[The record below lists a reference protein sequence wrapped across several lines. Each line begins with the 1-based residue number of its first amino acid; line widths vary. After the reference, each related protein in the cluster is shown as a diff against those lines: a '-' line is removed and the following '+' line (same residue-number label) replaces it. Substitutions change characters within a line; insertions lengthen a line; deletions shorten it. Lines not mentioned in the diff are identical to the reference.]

1 MSEGTQPDFCPHEQA
16 ELSSAPSRAG
26 LGSDGLMPSG
36 WLCSGCL
43 MAPALITSILCI
55 LVALFALGVAK
66 GGFAHQAWQ
75 RAGV

>member
-1 MSEGTQPDFCPHEQA
+1 
-16 ELSSAPSRAG
+16 
-26 LGSDGLMPSG
+26 
-36 WLCSGCL
+36 